1 MADDELRRVSPGIA
15 VKVGRKGNLGGTAGI
30 VLVPLWDGGLF
41 LFSLLIR
48 LHVLE
53 VVGPYLDLMKKM
65 VCMAINLAVG
75 RINAIDV
82 EYNGENSE
90 VDTTILTTTVIKG
103 LLNSTLTKNVN
114 YVNAPG
120 IAKSRD

>member
-1 MADDELRRVSPGIA
+1 MGWRA
-15 VKVGRKGNLGGTAGI
+15 
-30 VLVPLWDGGLF
+30 F

-48 LHVLE
+48 PHVLE
-53 VVGPYLDLMKKM
+53 FVGPYLDLMKKM
-65 VCMAINLAVG
+65 DCLAINLAVG
-75 RINAIDV
+75 RINAVDV

-90 VDTTILTTTVIKG
+90 VDTTMLTTTAVIKG

-114 YVNAPG
+114 YVNAHG